1 MSVVLY
7 EKKDHIAHIRLNR
20 PESLNA
26 INREL
31 AQELVKIW
39 HDFKNDKDL
48 YVGIVSGEGRSFC
61 AGADVK
67 EMEIGKWEFRKSL
80 IFGDVRLGPSNYD
93 LWKPLIA
100 AVQGH
105 VYGGG
110 FWIALEC
117 DVRIA
122 ANNARFG
129 IPEGKVGLV
138 TLFAPFLAN
147 YVPRGVAADLL
158 LSGDPIDAERAYQLG
173 LVSKVVPPE
182 QLLSAATKMAEAI
195 MSNSP
200 LATFAT
206 KELMCRTQDMDR
218 TSAVGMIEHI
228 ATRAFNLEDTV
239 EARRAFIEK
248 RKPVWKLK

>member
-26 INREL
+26 VNREL
-31 AQELVKIW
+31 AQELAKIW
-39 HDFKNDKDL
+39 RDFKNDKDL
-48 YVGIVSGEGRSFC
+48 WVGIVSGEGRSFC

-67 EMEIGKWEFRKSL
+67 ELQPGNWEFSKSL
-80 IFGDVRLGPSNYD
+80 IFGDDRLAPSNYD
-93 LWKPLIA
+93 VWKPLIA
-100 AVQGH
+100 AVHGH
-105 VYGGG
+105 VYGAG

-117 DVRIA
+117 DIRIA

-129 IPEGKVGLV
+129 IPEGKIGLV

-147 YVPRGVAADLL
+147 YLPRGVAADLL

-182 QLLSAATKMAEAI
+182 QLLSAATKMAEAV

-200 LATFAT
+200 LATFGT

-218 TSAVGMIEHI
+218 TSAIALIEQI
-228 ATRAFNLEDTV
+228 ATRIFNLKDTV

-248 RKPVWKLK
+248 RKPEWKLR